1 MNNNIQESGTSFETA
16 LVTALKIPGV
26 KVNRRE
32 FLLKTFDSYTNNNSI
47 NIVDILERGPVELGV
62 SIQILNKLAS
72 DIIQK
77 RTIQST
83 SASFA
88 AGLPGGLAMAATIP
102 ADTLQFLG
110 VTLRLAQELAYIY
123 GYSDMW
129 TNGDLDTEKAKG
141 ELTLFIGVMFG
152 IGGSASAVKV
162 LSSAVSKQILKKL
175 PQKALTKTIYYP
187 IIKKTAAL
195 IGVKITKQTFAKSVS
210 KAIPV
215 LGGIISGGLT
225 YASMKPMGNRLKN
238 TLAES
243 IDYTEA
249 EATRDIESMF
259 NSVNVP
265 FTEVAADT
273 ENMGTVDNDNFNKKN
288 ASFSVADELLKFK
301 NLLDMGAITQE
312 EFDLKKKQLLNG
324 DN

>member
-1 MNNNIQESGTSFETA
+1 
-16 LVTALKIPGV
+16 
-26 KVNRRE
+26 
-32 FLLKTFDSYTNNNSI
+32 
-47 NIVDILERGPVELGV
+47 
-62 SIQILNKLAS
+62 
-72 DIIQK
+72 
-77 RTIQST
+77 
-83 SASFA
+83 
-88 AGLPGGLAMAATIP
+88 
-102 ADTLQFLG
+102 
-110 VTLRLAQELAYIY
+110 
-123 GYSDMW
+123 MW
-129 TNGDLDTEKAKG
+129 KTEKAKG

-195 IGVKITKQTFAKSVS
+195 IGVKITKQTFAKGVS
-210 KAIPV
+210 KSIPV

-249 EATRDIESMF
+249 EAKHDIESMF
-259 NSVNVP
+259 TSVNVP

-273 ENMGTVDNDNFNKKN
+273 NDTGTVDNDNSNKKN

-312 EFDLKKKQLLNG
+312 EFDVKKKQLLNKACYITLTPPHSHLCLPLK
-324 DN
+324 